1 MAFPPLEVINSQLG
15 PLVTSEAARKKE
27 GDAFVL
33 HVVLL

>member
-1 MAFPPLEVINSQLG
+1 MDTAD
-15 PLVTSEAARKKE
+15 LVMSEAARKKE